1 MIKIK
6 QPHGG
11 VMRIYEKGDKRPDSH
26 RKIVTKMKFLES
38 YTPSEY
44 QDTIGRMF
52 TFQKTELEHVFKS
65 RASTVF
71 ERLVASIIVKGN
83 TEGCIRILERL
94 LQLAISDPGVTKIEH
109 TVTNKNVVPSI
120 VTDDPMELSKYYKDI
135 MG

>member
-120 VTDDPMELSKYYKDI
+120 VTDDPMELSK
-135 MG
+135 